1 VTYFLFDHIPGQH
14 PTYTVAVL
22 ATNATDA
29 RRHMR
34 ATWRGGKL
42 CSTVAR
48 GEVKADCGAVT
59 DAAAEAIH
67 ERMERECCSNA
78 GEARL

>member
-1 VTYFLFDHIPGQH
+1 MTYYLFSDIPGQH

-22 ATNATDA
+22 ATEPADA

-42 CSTVAR
+42 TGTVTA
-48 GEVKADCGAVT
+48 GNVTADCGAVT
-59 DAAAEAIH
+59 DAAGEAIH
-67 ERMERECCSNA
+67 EQMR
-78 GEARL
+78 GITW